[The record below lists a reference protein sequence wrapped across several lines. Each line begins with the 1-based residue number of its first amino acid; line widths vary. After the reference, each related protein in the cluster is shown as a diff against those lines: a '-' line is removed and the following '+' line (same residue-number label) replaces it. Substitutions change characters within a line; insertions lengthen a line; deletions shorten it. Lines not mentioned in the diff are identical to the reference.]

1 MAIHAGHR
9 VRDELLPYMILPPAE
24 RMFEEDTGT
33 EFMTQGHPNAVW
45 GLESRAVYDLNR
57 DEDMALPLVPEKFW
71 GTRVYGEQPGPEMND
86 KSLGQHR
93 SFYLFVGTVIRQMID
108 TFGYCIV
115 YDIHSYNMTRQQA
128 KGVKSPPVFNLGTA
142 AFDRS
147 KWKDPIDSWL
157 ENLRKISLP
166 GIKTIVAENEVFSG
180 KGELCKRLSQWDPRI
195 LVLPTEVSKVY
206 MDEKKG
212 AV

>member
-115 YDIHSYNMTRQQA
+115 YDIHSYNITRQQA
-128 KGVKSPPVFNLGTA
+128 KGVTSPPVFNLGTA
-142 AFDRS
+142 GLDRT

-166 GIKTIVAENEVFSG
+166 GIKTTVAENDVFSG
-180 KGELCKRLSQWDPRI
+180 NGELCKRLSQWDPRI